1 MATPSAHGRDRWIN
15 YLLGLLVVC
24 AVVMTIAVARREF
37 FPSSSPNP
45 QRSIEPSGFVDDW
58 HRIAKVG
65 HREGPLSSRVTIVV
79 FVDFQC
85 GACKMLADRLAQLRH
100 EYEDDIA
107 IVFRHFPLR
116 AHPFSMQAALASE
129 CAARQNTFWPFH
141 DALFF
146 KQDSIGARPWSDF
159 ATDANVSN
167 IVAFDRCVQDV
178 DSSASATVSRDVAEG
193 KELDVTATP
202 TFFFNGKRFVGA
214 VPSDFLRQEV
224 QSILDE
230 ADRR

>member
-1 MATPSAHGRDRWIN
+1 MPVHGRDRWVN
-15 YLLGLLVVC
+15 YLLSLLVVC
-24 AVVMTIAVARREF
+24 AVVMTVAVARREF
-37 FPSSSPNP
+37 FPASNPSP
-45 QRSIEPSGFVDDW
+45 QRSIEPSGFVEDW

-65 HREGPLSSRVTIVV
+65 HRAGLLSSRVMIVV

-85 GACKMLADRLAQLRH
+85 GACKILAERLAQIRH

-116 AHPFSMQAALASE
+116 AHPFSMRAALASE
-129 CAARQNTFWPFH
+129 CAARQNAFWPFH

-146 KQDSIGARPWSDF
+146 KQDSIGMRSWSDF
-159 ATDANVSN
+159 AAEANVSD
-167 IVAFDRCVQDV
+167 IGAFERCVQDV
-178 DSSASATVSRDVAEG
+178 DSSASATVSRDIAEG

-202 TFFFNGKRFVGA
+202 TFFLNGKRFIGA
-214 VPSDFLRQEV
+214 VPSNFLRQQV
-224 QSILDE
+224 RSILDE